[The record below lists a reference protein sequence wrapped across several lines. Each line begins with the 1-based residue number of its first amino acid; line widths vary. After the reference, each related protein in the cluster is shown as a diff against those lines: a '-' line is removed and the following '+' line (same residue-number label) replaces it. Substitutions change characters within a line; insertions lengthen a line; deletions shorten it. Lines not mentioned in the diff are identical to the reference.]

1 MNNELEWK
9 FVDKKGKL
17 KTKGYYYI
25 SNNGDFYST
34 FTKKLIKPQKDKKG
48 YLYVEIGR
56 KKYKLHRL
64 VAEYFIPNPDNKPQV
79 NHIDCDKTNNNVSNL
94 EWVTNRENYE
104 WALKKGTFSKE
115 FLKYKGNYELIWKR
129 HKEIAELKDKEPL
142 G

>member
-1 MNNELEWK
+1 MNEELEWK
-9 FVDKKGKL
+9 LVDKPGKKQIKGS
-17 KTKGYYYI
+17 YYI

-34 FTKKLIKPQKDKKG
+34 FTKKYIKPQKDHKG

-56 KKYKLHRL
+56 RKYKIHRL
-64 VAEYFIPNPDNKPQV
+64 VAEYFIPNPSNLPQV
-79 NHIDCDKTNNNVSNL
+79 NHIDCDKTNNNVCNL

-104 WALKKGTFSKE
+104 WSLKNGTFSKE
-115 FLKYKGNYELIWKR
+115 FLKYKGNPELIWSR

>member
-1 MNNELEWK
+1 MNQELEWK
-9 FVDKKGKL
+9 LVDKIGKVHSKGN
-17 KTKGYYYI
+17 YYI
-25 SNNGDFYST
+25 SNKGDFYST
-34 FTKKLIKPQKDKKG
+34 FTKKLIKPQKDHKG

-56 KKYKLHRL
+56 KKYKVHRL

-79 NHIDCDKTNNNVSNL
+79 NHIDCDKTNNTIENL

-104 WALKKGTFSKE
+104 WALKQGTFSKE
-115 FLKYKGNYELIWKR
+115 FLKYKGNHKLIWER